1 MFLEDIMIWSGRLG
15 KEDSPNQCRWA
26 SSNLLRAWIEQKRR
40 GRAYLLTWAGTSTF
54 CPQTSVCLVLGL
66 LDSDWDLKHWFSC
79 SQAFGFGWNYITSF
93 LGPQPASG
101 TAWDFSGSMIRWTNP
116 SKQISFHISLYIL
129 LVLFLWRILT
139 NTQSLTT
146 NSTVQLQTFQT

>member
-1 MFLEDIMIWSGRLG
+1 MFLEEIMIWSGRLG

-26 SSNLLRAWIEQKRR
+26 SSNLLRAWMEQKSR
-40 GRAYLLTWAGTSTF
+40 GRAYLLTWAGTSTL
-54 CPQTSVCLVLGL
+54 CPQTSVFLVLGL
-66 LDSDWDLKHWFSC
+66 LDSDWDLQHWSSC

-93 LGPQPASG
+93 SGSQPASG
-101 TAWDFSGSMIRWTNP
+101 TAWHFSGSMIRWTNP

>member
-1 MFLEDIMIWSGRLG
+1 MFLEEIMIWSGRLG

-26 SSNLLRAWIEQKRR
+26 SSNFLRAWIEQKSR
-40 GRAYLLTWAGTSTF
+40 GRAYLLIWAGTSTF
-54 CPQTSVCLVLGL
+54 CPQTSVFLVLGL
-66 LDSDWDLKHWFSC
+66 LNSDWDLKHWSSC
-79 SQAFGFGWNYITSF
+79 SQASGFGWNYITSF

-101 TAWDFSGSMIRWTNP
+101 TAWGFSGSMIRWTNP
-116 SKQISFHISLYIL
+116 SKQISFYISLYIL

-146 NSTVQLQTFQT
+146 NSTVQLQTFQN

>member
-1 MFLEDIMIWSGRLG
+1 MFLEEIMIWSGRLG

-26 SSNLLRAWIEQKRR
+26 LSNLLRAWIEQKSR
-40 GRAYLLTWAGTSTF
+40 GRAYLLTWAGTSTL
-54 CPQTSVCLVLGL
+54 CPQTSVFLVLGL
-66 LDSDWDLKHWFSC
+66 LDSDWDLQHWSSC

-93 LGPQPASG
+93 SGSQPASG
-101 TAWDFSGSMIRWTNP
+101 TAWHFSGSMIRWTNP